1 MKKTL
6 SITVYNESGVLTR
19 ISTVFSSRGFNID
32 SIAVGPTENNGIS
45 KIIIVLPG
53 DNQTIE
59 QITKQLNKLIQVIEV
74 KDITNRPCVERELM
88 LLKVK
93 ASPSTRSQILEI
105 VQIFRSK
112 VVDLSDSSITVEVT
126 GDPGKILTII
136 QLLTPY
142 KIIEIVR
149 SGKISIERGKASV
162 TSSIAA
168 NTESKSISGTGYGV
182 GMRHMLDKSKFVQ
195 VEFMKVGYKSVRFPG
210 ETTDIKFSTTLGT
223 IGMGMKF

>member
-45 KIIIVLPG
+45 KIVIVLPG
-53 DNQTIE
+53 DYQTIE

-88 LLKVK
+88 LIKVQSSAK
-93 ASPSTRSQILEI
+93 TRSEILEI

-112 VVDLSDSSITVEVT
+112 VVDISDISITIEVT
-126 GDPGKILTII
+126 GDPGKIITIQ
-136 QLLTPY
+136 QLLKQYT
-142 KIIEIVR
+142 IIEIVR
-149 SGKISIERGKASV
+149 TGKISIERELG
-162 TSSIAA
+162 I
-168 NTESKSISGTGYGV
+168 NTEFLKNI
-182 GMRHMLDKSKFVQ
+182 
-195 VEFMKVGYKSVRFPG
+195 
-210 ETTDIKFSTTLGT
+210 
-223 IGMGMKF
+223 